1 MFKISQKL
9 KNFFQQTKCSPF
21 IVFFAD
27 LDKAFI
33 VWYVIL
39 EYLASKD
46 KNMKPQK
53 ENWGWC
59 LSGLGCNVVIRR
71 LPVQTS
77 LSTRPCLGTQPHFEA
92 PDDLRVEHLI
102 ICSDYIGLVR
112 LLPRQWPKI
121 GRWAGKNHNFYMI
134 TYVRE
139 IFLKRE
145 IRLHNSRFFLS
156 LSSMLCFYISTN
168 FSKANIDIC
177 SISQLAKEKY
187 PVENSSL
194 ISSKLNMMCNCNK
207 ELL

>member
-1 MFKISQKL
+1 ML
-9 KNFFQQTKCSPF
+9 
-21 IVFFAD
+21 
-27 LDKAFI
+27 
-33 VWYVIL
+33 
-39 EYLASKD
+39 
-46 KNMKPQK
+46 
-53 ENWGWC
+53 
-59 LSGLGCNVVIRR
+59 RR
-71 LPVQTS
+71 DSTS
-77 LSTRPCLGTQPHFEA
+77 FRGSRWPS
-92 PDDLRVEHLI
+92 VEHWII

-112 LLPRQWPKI
+112 LFPRQWPKI
-121 GRWAGKNHNFYMI
+121 GRWAGKNHNFYMS